1 MRIMAERNFIKNDKW
16 YTPFVKA
23 LNKASCSWRWRSI
36 RPAITCDSIHA
47 LHALVSPITFQYN
60 ARNCTY
66 RPLAV
71 SATPLRPQAKNAPHP
86 GVLQNSDREPVCLAS
101 AAECSLSGLAGKERA
116 SLVGAG
122 QER

>member
-1 MRIMAERNFIKNDKW
+1 VRIMAERKFLKNDKW

-23 LNKASCSWRWRSI
+23 LNKASCSCRWRSI
-36 RPAITCDSIHA
+36 RPAITCDSIHG
-47 LHALVSPITFQYN
+47 LHASVSHITFQYN

-71 SATPLRPQAKNAPHP
+71 SATPLGPQAKNAPHP

-101 AAECSLSGLAGKERA
+101 AAGCPLSGLAGKEQVPF
-116 SLVGAG
+116 VGAA